1 MYLLAESL
9 ALTRGTKRAKFL
21 SRFNSYIFCAN
32 FPFTPW
38 QKTKIDFKYSEYLY
52 TISANPYHIS
62 PGKYAIP
69 LGRKLNLVRYL
80 RQMTATAKG

>member
-32 FPFTPW
+32 FPFIPCW
-38 QKTKIDFKYSEYLY
+38 KTKIDFKYSEYLY
-52 TISANPYHIS
+52 TFSANPYHIS
-62 PGKYAIP
+62 LGKYAHP
-69 LGRKLNLVRYL
+69 LGWKLNLIRYL
-80 RQMTATAKG
+80 